1 MWGHSTGCRCGV
13 CLTLQR
19 VCRRIRDYS
28 GEPGYIDFARIDYG
42 CWQVKSRTSSTRDSE
57 TPGCERHLVVRD
69 SSPWEVK
76 GSQEVVQ
83 VEENEALDT
92 KIK

>member
-1 MWGHSTGCRCGV
+1 MECASHCNA
-13 CLTLQR
+13 
-19 VCRRIRDYS
+19 
-28 GEPGYIDFARIDYG
+28 FAGTSVTTAANLVTSILPRIDYV

-69 SSPWEVK
+69 SSPREVK

-83 VEENEALDT
+83 AEENEALDT